1 MLQQSGRKK
10 GPTRHNQREIAKE
23 LQSAWLRCA
32 ARSAGLTT
40 GTAQGLELHAFR
52 KKLLPRFRRRCL
64 RACGLGPA
72 GSPRTF
78 AVRVRLW
85 FALGPGCSV
94 VHWVLVVP
102 SLIESN
108 NYIKEEWRFP
118 MVRALPPQATY
129 SCSPCCQPY
138 CRLCHPRHNTDTVLG
153 HRFRHRL

>member
-1 MLQQSGRKK
+1 ME
-10 GPTRHNQREIAKE
+10 THRHNQREIAKK

-32 ARSAGLTT
+32 ARRSAALT
-40 GTAQGLELHAFR
+40 TAQGLELHAFR
-52 KKLLPRFRRRCL
+52 KKLLLRFRRRCL

-72 GSPRTF
+72 GLPRAF
-78 AVRVRLW
+78 AIRVRLLL
-85 FALGPGCSV
+85 ALGPGSNV
-94 VHWVLVVP
+94 VQWVLVVP

-118 MVRALPPQATY
+118 MVRALPQATY